1 MPGSQPVS
9 SRFQRILEEALQL
22 ADDERAELAARLLD
36 SVGESPEEVE
46 RAWIAEAERRYTEFE
61 RGEVQ
66 TLPWAEVRKRVF
78 DR

>member
-1 MPGSQPVS
+1 MS
-9 SRFQRILEEALQL
+9 SRFQRALEEALQL
-22 ADDERAELAARLLD
+22 SDDERAELAARLLD

-46 RAWIAEAERRYTEFE
+46 RAWVDEAQRRFVEIE